1 MLEIAYLSFKKS
13 KIFQGAG
20 DMPPDSS
27 RRGSQLQWWTRLSQ
41 NPSYGPDL
49 LAYDV
54 YLLVKPMLIY
64 AGSCSDTHLPT
75 RTYPD
80 PPLNSPQLH
89 ILKRGSV
96 IWTWKYW
103 ILELLLK
110 LGIYL
115 ANLCFY
121 LCSFCCKGI
130 LEFSTLYFIYFA
142 PSAHLVQR
150 WNLFQTSNFNTA
162 HFRIQYCTLFI
173 QYCTKCAILHTK
185 IGPGK
190 RPNHYTIEFPDK
202 F

>member
-1 MLEIAYLSFKKS
+1 M
-13 KIFQGAG
+13 
-20 DMPPDSS
+20 
-27 RRGSQLQWWTRLSQ
+27 
-41 NPSYGPDL
+41 L
-49 LAYDV
+49 LAAV
-54 YLLVKPMLIY
+54 IHTCRLELIQI
-64 AGSCSDTHLPT
+64 
-75 RTYPD
+75 

-103 ILELLLK
+103 ILELLLE

-115 ANLCFY
+115 ANLCLC

-150 WNLFQTSNFNTA
+150 WNLFQTSNFNTS

-185 IGPGK
+185 IGPEPQVHVYIYQGDVNLRCMGK
-190 RPNHYTIEFPDK
+190 YQDFGHQNG
-202 F
+202 